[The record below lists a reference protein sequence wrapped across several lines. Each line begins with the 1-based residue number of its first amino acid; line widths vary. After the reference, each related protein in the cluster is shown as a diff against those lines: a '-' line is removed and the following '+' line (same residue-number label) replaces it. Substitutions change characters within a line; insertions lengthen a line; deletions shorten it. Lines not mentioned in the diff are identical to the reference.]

1 MIMFLSLSRISGK
14 RRNKALDISELRS
27 KFPVCTQYLGKNG
40 KAGKT
45 GCVRLRWLRENFEKL
60 PKDVP
65 EGSEQFMWHVRAY
78 VLYII
83 GSMILPNKSGAYVSI
98 SLLPLL
104 KQKDDFNK
112 YSWGAALLAHLR
124 KCIKACLDKNGTC
137 VAGHTYSLMLFG
149 IEHFPLLALHVM
161 GNKKPSPGDK
171 EDFLNRRPKVFLL
184 IQGWAEVLHRAFNNK
199 ENQKEYLRIL
209 RKHTAEDPY
218 KRLSP
223 LSRFLPGYLVGQ
235 QRMGLSCTVLLCFEI
250 VVHHRP
256 DLCPK
261 QFGLDLVKQLP
272 SLPRKRKEFRRAGH
286 TKDWLSDKKMQPF
299 IATWAKREELLICD
313 VPNDALDDGNMLH
326 YIANNI
332 SPRGLANFSTSSNL
346 AVAKGATPPLLTE
359 LSSSICSSEIGDHF
373 FISIYL
379 ANEVASDIKRT
390 LVSSLCCERYGPLN
404 SRNLNVG
411 IGSGV
416 HVPEGG
422 TGELLCD
429 QELRAHDL
437 PGGNE

>member
-1 MIMFLSLSRISGK
+1 MIRFSFGIFRGRLGPFVIIIIRLGFGTSLGKVAHNLSWISGK

-60 PKDVP
+60 PEDVP

-124 KCIKACLDKNGTC
+124 KSVCYRA
-137 VAGHTYSLMLFG
+137 
-149 IEHFPLLALHVM
+149 FPLLALHVM

-209 RKHTAEDPY
+209 RKHTAEDIIWQPY

-235 QRMGLSCTVLLCFEI
+235 QRMGLSCTILLCFEI

-313 VPNDALDDGNMLH
+313 VPNDALDDG
-326 YIANNI
+326 I
-332 SPRGLANFSTSSNL
+332 R
-346 AVAKGATPPLLTE
+346 
-359 LSSSICSSEIGDHF
+359 
-373 FISIYL
+373 
-379 ANEVASDIKRT
+379 
-390 LVSSLCCERYGPLN
+390 
-404 SRNLNVG
+404 
-411 IGSGV
+411 SGV